1 MFASCE
7 RSWKMIRLS
16 PHICWL
22 TATLVTGSRKGRRK
36 PSRRKAE
43 REAIR
48 LVISEP
54 GGQHVRSKGHLLQI
68 CALPHSILEREPNP
82 VVTLEIGPWDI
93 TWRRVPSIS
102 RYDPEHVEAGRRS
115 ARAKT
120 TYANRRGGRRH
131 RCSLGAPLFHVSQPH
146 PLEQPLPAP

>member
-68 CALPHSILEREPNP
+68 CALPHSILERAPNP
-82 VVTLEIGPWDI
+82 VVTLEAETSMGACCADVRLDGVCIFHC
-93 TWRRVPSIS
+93 RPS
-102 RYDPEHVEAGRRS
+102 PTPVEFDS
-115 ARAKT
+115 ARVAVRDKCRLQSAPRKT
-120 TYANRRGGRRH
+120 KKYA
-131 RCSLGAPLFHVSQPH
+131 P
-146 PLEQPLPAP
+146 

>member
-1 MFASCE
+1 MFASCA

-16 PHICWL
+16 PHICCP

-48 LVISEP
+48 LVMSEP

-68 CALPHSILEREPNP
+68 CAPPAQHPRTRAEP
-82 VVTLEIGPWDI
+82 
-93 TWRRVPSIS
+93 RRDVGDRPMGHNM
-102 RYDPEHVEAGRRS
+102 EES
-115 ARAKT
+115 A
-120 TYANRRGGRRH
+120 
-131 RCSLGAPLFHVSQPH
+131 FHIA
-146 PLEQPLPAP
+146 L